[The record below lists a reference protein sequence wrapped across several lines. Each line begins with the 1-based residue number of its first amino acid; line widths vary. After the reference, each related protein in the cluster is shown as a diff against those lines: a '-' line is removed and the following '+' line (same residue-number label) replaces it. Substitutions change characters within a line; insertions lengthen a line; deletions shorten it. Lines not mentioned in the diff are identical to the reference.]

1 MGLPQPCRF
10 NLCMTLLVLYFLIS
24 FLSHTRTEAAGT
36 YVHHKC
42 PNTTTFTTNSTY
54 QSNLNNLL
62 TYLSSNATRNIE
74 FYNATAGNSV
84 DTVYGLFLCRGDLPA
99 NTCLSCIANATKDIV
114 QRCPTERVA
123 VGWYDECILHYSDKY
138 FFGSM
143 VTDPYRI
150 LSNPQNISD
159 QTRFDQLVRATMS
172 RLASGIINLSTGAKK
187 FGTNQANFTALQ
199 NVYTLAQ
206 CTPDLS
212 GYDCTSCLRL
222 AIQKLPSG
230 NKGGRVLFPSCIAR
244 FEIHPFYLTGN
255 TSALPPMPVPPPPT
269 PKGKSHI
276 SSLTIVAIVAPI
288 IVSVVL
294 FFMGYCF
301 LIRRKASK
309 TIQEENAANEISIV
323 ESLQFDFATIKA
335 ATNKFSDDNKLG
347 EGGFG
352 QVYKGILANGQEI
365 AVKRLSR
372 SSRQGAGEFK
382 NEVVLVAKLQ
392 HRNLVRLLGFCLE
405 GEEKILVYEFVP
417 NKSLDYFL
425 YEPERHGKLDWSKR
439 YKIIGGIARGMLYLH
454 EDSRLKIIHRDLKAS
469 NVLLDENMNPKISD
483 FGMAKIFAVDQTQ
496 ANTSRVVGTFGYMS
510 PEYVI
515 HGQFSAKSDVY
526 SFGILI
532 LVILS
537 GRKNNSFYQSDGPA
551 DLLSF
556 AWKHWN
562 DRTLLEFLD
571 PTLGDSYSRN
581 EVIRCLQ
588 IGLLCV
594 QENPVDR
601 PTMASIV
608 LMLNSYTIT
617 LPSTQNPA
625 YFRTENMPKKELQHD
640 SFSSQSVP
648 WLVDGEPITELY
660 PRYCKEASCY
670 PTLIFFF
677 FFTV

>member
-1 MGLPQPCRF
+1 
-10 NLCMTLLVLYFLIS
+10 MTIA
-24 FLSHTRTEAAGT
+24 EA
-36 YVHHKC
+36 
-42 PNTTTFTTNSTY
+42 
-54 QSNLNNLL
+54 
-62 TYLSSNATRNIE
+62 I
-74 FYNATAGNSV
+74 
-84 DTVYGLFLCRGDLPA
+84 
-99 NTCLSCIANATKDIV
+99 TK
-114 QRCPTERVA
+114 R
-123 VGWYDECILHYSDKY
+123 
-138 FFGSM
+138 
-143 VTDPYRI
+143 
-150 LSNPQNISD
+150 
-159 QTRFDQLVRATMS
+159 
-172 RLASGIINLSTGAKK
+172 
-187 FGTNQANFTALQ
+187 
-199 NVYTLAQ
+199 
-206 CTPDLS
+206 
-212 GYDCTSCLRL
+212 
-222 AIQKLPSG
+222 
-230 NKGGRVLFPSCIAR
+230 
-244 FEIHPFYLTGN
+244 
-255 TSALPPMPVPPPPT
+255 
-269 PKGKSHI
+269 KSHI

-294 FFMGYCF
+294 FFMCYCF

-323 ESLQFDFATIKA
+323 ESLKFDFATIEA

-352 QVYKGILANGQEI
+352 QVYKGILPNGQEI

-483 FGMAKIFAVDQTQ
+483 FGMAKIFAVDQMQ

-510 PEYVI
+510 PEYVM

-532 LVILS
+532 LVILC
-537 GRKNNSFYQSDGPA
+537 GKKNTSFYQSDGPA

-556 AWKHWN
+556 AWKHWE
-562 DRTLLEFLD
+562 DGTLLEFLD

-608 LMLNSYTIT
+608 LMLNSYSIT
-617 LPSTQNPA
+617 LPSPQNPA
-625 YFRTENMPKKELQHD
+625 HLRTERSLPLSINEA
-640 SFSSQSVP
+640 S
-648 WLVDGEPITELY
+648 ITEVY
-660 PRYCKEASCY
+660 PR
-670 PTLIFFF
+670 
-677 FFTV
+677 

>member
-1 MGLPQPCRF
+1 MTMKLPQPCRF
-10 NLCMTLLVLYFLIS
+10 NLCLTLLVLYFLIS
-24 FLSHTRTEAAGT
+24 FLSHTRTEAVAT
-36 YVHHKC
+36 YLYHNC
-42 PNTTTFTTNSTY
+42 PNTTTFIPNSTY
-54 QSNLNNLL
+54 QSNLNHLL
-62 TYLSSNATRNIE
+62 IYLSSNATGDVE

-84 DTVYGLFLCRGDLPA
+84 DTVYGLFLCRGDLSA
-99 NTCLSCIANATKDIV
+99 DTCQSCIADATEDIV

-123 VGWYDECILHYSDKY
+123 VGWYDECMLRYSDQY

-143 VTDPYRI
+143 VTDPNVI
-150 LSNPQNISD
+150 LSNTQNISD
-159 QTRFDQLVRATMS
+159 QARFDQLVRATMND
-172 RLASGIINLSTGAKK
+172 LASGIINLSTGVKK
-187 FGTNQANFTALQ
+187 FGTKQANFTALQ

-212 GYDCTSCLRL
+212 GYDCNRCLQS
-222 AIQKLPSG
+222 AIQNLPSG
-230 NKGGRVLFPSCIAR
+230 KQGGRVLFPSCIAR
-244 FEIHPFYLTGN
+244 FEIYLFYLTGN
-255 TSALPPMPVPPPPT
+255 TSAPPPMLVPPPPT

-276 SSLTIVAIVAPI
+276 SSLTIIAIVAPI

-301 LIRRKASK
+301 LMRRKASK
-309 TIQEENAANEISIV
+309 TVQKENAANEISIV
-323 ESLQFDFATIKA
+323 ESLQFDFATIEA

-352 QVYKGILANGQEI
+352 QVYKGILPNGQEI

-372 SSRQGAGEFK
+372 SSGQGAGEFK

-425 YEPERHGKLDWSKR
+425 YEPERHGKLEWSKR

-454 EDSRLKIIHRDLKAS
+454 EDSRLRIIHRDLKAS
-469 NVLLDENMNPKISD
+469 NVLLDEDMSPKISD
-483 FGMAKIFAVDQTQ
+483 FGMAKIFGVDQTQ
-496 ANTSRVVGTFGYMS
+496 GNTSRVVGTFGYMS
-510 PEYVI
+510 PEYVM
-515 HGQFSAKSDVY
+515 HGQFSTKSDVY
-526 SFGILI
+526 SFGVLI

-537 GRKNNSFYQSDGPA
+537 GKKNTSFYQSDGPV

-556 AWKHWN
+556 AWKHWK
-562 DRTLLEFLD
+562 DGTLLEFLD
-571 PTLGDSYSRN
+571 PTLADSYLRN
-581 EVIRCLQ
+581 EVIRCLH

-608 LMLNSYTIT
+608 VMLNSYSIT
-617 LPSTQNPA
+617 LPSPQNPA
-625 YFRTENMPKKELQHD
+625 YFRTEQSMPLVELESD
-640 SFSSQSVP
+640 KSKRKSMPLSVS
-648 WLVDGEPITELY
+648 EASITEVY
-660 PRYCKEASCY
+660 PR
-670 PTLIFFF
+670 
-677 FFTV
+677 